1 MSLYLLLMVSWISG
15 DGIAEVGHIIQ
26 VVFTIHKDWAPPL
39 GNLLKTEEATLA
51 APPPLDLATCNFQV
65 WQGVQVF
72 VLFKS
77 QIFSHKCQHV
87 LKFEKNGEKYKHR
100 IIAMQ

>member
-15 DGIAEVGHIIQ
+15 DGIAEVGHIQ

-51 APPPLDLATCNFQV
+51 APPPLDLATSKFDKV
-65 WQGVQVF
+65 TKP
-72 VLFKS
+72 LFLKKAKL
-77 QIFSHKCQHV
+77 FLHKCQHE
-87 LKFEKNGEKYKHR
+87 LK
-100 IIAMQ
+100 